1 MLLDF
6 VASVPARTPSPISGH
21 DWLTWSGWAFGLV
34 SVLWI
39 MAAEWRLM
47 SERRRLRRVAGQL
60 EPSVPDTSPGT
71 GSSVDLLRGVRSPV
85 DDRVRSVLIQIAV
98 DSLPFSMAL
107 QRAKRFGS
115 TREDVERA
123 AVALRESHL
132 LKFDD
137 PLEDST
143 RIRLT

>member
-1 MLLDF
+1 
-6 VASVPARTPSPISGH
+6 
-21 DWLTWSGWAFGLV
+21 
-34 SVLWI
+34 

-115 TREDVERA
+115 TREEVERA